1 MITKKVITAKEMLKY
16 ETVSQM
22 KADLDNLTGTLRHL
36 KDEDPKVFED
46 DFYGPYMKDL
56 EDISNNHLGIDLED
70 IYNEINRLTKLVET
84 LQQSTGQPIIEEQK
98 ITIDALTKE
107 KYRLMDRNCELFQ
120 LNSALKRNNETLK
133 YIVTGKNNRIVKLE
147 ASLKSEEEWS
157 KKLWDENET
166 LQRELSQYRNK
177 YRQTKNA
184 ENALLKIRKITE
196 EDI

>member
-1 MITKKVITAKEMLKY
+1 MTKIVITAKDMLKY

-56 EDISNNHLGIDLED
+56 EDISNNHLGTDLED
-70 IYNEINRLTKLVET
+70 IYNEVDRLTKMVET

-107 KYRLMDRNCELFQ
+107 KNRLMDRNCELYQ
-120 LNSALKRNNETLK
+120 RN
-133 YIVTGKNNRIVKLE
+133 IGKTKEIDKLE

-157 KKLWDENET
+157 KKLWNENEV
-166 LQRELSQYRNK
+166 LQKELAEYKKRVL
-177 YRQTKNA
+177 RMKNA
-184 ENALLKIRKITE
+184 EDALLKIRKITE

>member
-1 MITKKVITAKEMLKY
+1 MTKKIITAKDMLKY

-36 KDEDPKVFED
+36 KDEDPKIFHD

-56 EDISNNHLGIDLED
+56 EDISNNHLETDLEN
-70 IYNEINRLTKLVET
+70 IYNEIDRLTKMVES

-98 ITIDALTKE
+98 ITIDALSKE
-107 KYRLMDRNCELFQ
+107 KYRVMARNCELFG
-120 LNSALKRNNETLK
+120 LNRMLKNINEALKGMIDT
-133 YIVTGKNNRIVKLE
+133 KNKQIDKLE

-157 KKLWDENET
+157 KTLWDENEF
-166 LQRELSQYRNK
+166 LQREISQYK
-177 YRQTKNA
+177 SKHRQLQIA
-184 ENALLKIRKITE
+184 ENALLKIRKIAE